1 MTELKTHIDFE
12 TRSQAELA
20 RQNAVG
26 EHAYAAHETTDAIL
40 LAYKTPDMPVV
51 KVQDLLKDKSFPI
64 ELDLALSRGDRFVA
78 HNARFEQV
86 IWYWQMVRRHKW
98 PAITRWSCT
107 AARSR
112 YWGIRPSLDGASSD
126 LEVPHKKNKRGEE
139 LIKLFCKPRKKS
151 KGVITQG
158 WGTPEEFPQEWEEFK
173 FYCGDDVLA
182 EMDVD
187 AILPEL
193 PPFEQAIWDLDYT
206 INWRGLPIDHEL
218 VDRATMFCDYYTQ
231 MNLARFEAITGGLA
245 PTQRDRVLEYVQQ
258 RELQIDNLRSKTLKR
273 INLSELQPDMRE
285 IIQIRLEAAKASVK
299 KLQAMHRCTTEDGR
313 ARGLLLYYGAHT
325 GRYSGKRIQPQNFTR
340 GNAETQRCMFN
351 FLEDEPLWDVTRYKS
366 NNIFDLPP
374 WVGIADLT
382 FPRPVGAL
390 AQSMRGFIKAPDG
403 YRFVS
408 CDYAQIEARVLAW
421 LAKSERKLDAFRTGK
436 DLYCQFA
443 AVMYGRSYDDYFE
456 VIDGKRK
463 VKKGAYA
470 DERQIAKSAELG
482 CGFGLGGY
490 AFVAY
495 CDNMDIVIE
504 ESEAKQVVRTW
515 REDNREICYYW
526 ERIEK
531 AAIIAT
537 TFEEKKVK
545 VDDILFEVYRVDAE
559 RWWLRCILPS
569 GRHIAYF
576 RPKVESVA
584 TWGGKTR
591 NELSYR
597 TEWNGMTYREPT
609 YGGKLVEN
617 IVQGVAR
624 DIMMCG
630 MLNAEK
636 NGYECV
642 LTVHDENVTL
652 CANGKGS
659 SHELE
664 RLMCDLP
671 AWVGDCPVTAEGG
684 EMVRYGK

>member
-1 MTELKTHIDFE
+1 VTELKTHIDFE
-12 TRSQAELA
+12 TRSLAELA

-26 EHAYAAHETTDAIL
+26 EHAYAAHPSTDPLL
-40 LAYKTPDMPVV
+40 LAYKTPDMPYV
-51 KVQDLLKDKSFPI
+51 KVQNLLKDQSFPI

-78 HNARFEQV
+78 HNARFEQA
-86 IWYWQMVRRHKW
+86 IWYWQMVQRFKW
-98 PAITRWSCT
+98 PAIHKWSCT
-107 AARSR
+107 A
-112 YWGIRPSLDGASSD
+112 ASSD
-126 LEVPHKKNKRGEE
+126 LEVQHQKNKRGAE
-139 LIKLFCKPRKKS
+139 LIKIFCVPRKRV
-151 KGVITQG
+151 KGVVKQM
-158 WGTPEEFPQEWEEFK
+158 WAEPEELPNEWEEFTQ
-173 FYCGDDVLA
+173 YCGDDVLA

-187 AILPEL
+187 ALLPEL
-193 PPFEQAIWDLDYT
+193 PPFEQAIWDLDYK

-258 RELQIDNLRSKTLKR
+258 REVEIDNLRSKTLKR
-273 INLSELQPDMRE
+273 LNLSDLPSDMRE
-285 IIQIRLEAAKASVK
+285 IIQIRLESAKASVK
-299 KLQAMHRCTTEDGR
+299 KLQAMYRCTTEDGR

-340 GNAETQRCMFN
+340 GNAEAQRCMFQ
-351 FLEDEPLWDVTRYKS
+351 FLEDENIWDVTKYKS
-366 NNIFDLPP
+366 NSGFDLPP
-374 WVGIADLT
+374 WVNIADLT
-382 FPRPVGAL
+382 FPRPLGSL
-390 AQSMRGFIKAPDG
+390 AASMRGFIKAPEG
-403 YRFVS
+403 QRFIVA
-408 CDYAQIEARVLAW
+408 DYAQIEARVLAW
-421 LAKSERKLDAFRTGK
+421 LARAERKLEAFRTGK

-443 AVMYGRSYDDYFE
+443 AVMYGRNYDDYFKT
-456 VIDGKRK
+456 VDGKRK
-463 VKKGAYA
+463 VKKGVFA

-482 CGFGLGGY
+482 CGYGLGGT

-495 CDNMDIVIE
+495 CDNMDIIIAE
-504 ESEAKQVVRTW
+504 NEAKQVVRTW
-515 REDNREICYYW
+515 RGDNTEIVDYW
-526 ERIEK
+526 ARIEK

-537 TFEEKKVK
+537 TFEDRLVR
-545 VDDILFEVYRVDAE
+545 VGDVSFRVYRVDE
-559 RWWLRCILPS
+559 QRWWLECILPS

-576 RPKVESVA
+576 RPKVQEVT

-591 NELSYR
+591 NELSFR
-597 TEWNGMTYREPT
+597 TEWNGMTYREST

-617 IVQGVAR
+617 IVQGIAR

-630 MLNAEK
+630 IQNGER

-652 CANGKGS
+652 RDIGQGS

-671 AWVGDCPVTAEGG
+671 AWVGDCPITAEGG